1 VRLAVVLVATG
12 CGRIAFDPVL
22 AAPLIDA
29 PLDPALV
36 AWYPLDA
43 AAATDATGHGH
54 DGACP
59 VRNQGCPTPTAGQ
72 LAGANDFSGVT
83 MYEVPFAE
91 DLNTPNGFTVSAWL
105 FIAVAPATRG
115 CAITKGLGPGI
126 FNSWA
131 LCVEP
136 DRSVFFYTVAGATEN
151 SQFSAELLATDAF
164 HHVAVRYD
172 GTTKSIFLDGA
183 NVGDSQPFPGID
195 FDSSAVFIGEDV
207 DDNAPIA
214 PFVGRVDD
222 ARLYNRALADSEIAA
237 LANL

>member
-1 VRLAVVLVATG
+1 MRLAVVLVATG
-12 CGRIAFDPVL
+12 CGRIAFDPV
-22 AAPLIDA
+22 PPGDA
-29 PLDPALV
+29 PLDPSLV
-36 AWYPLDA
+36 AWYPLDVD
-43 AAATDATGHGH
+43 ATDATGHGH

-59 VRNQGCPTPTAGQ
+59 VRNQACPAFAGGHF
-72 LAGANDFSGVT
+72 AGAADMTGGT
-83 MYEVPFAE
+83 MFEVPFAPE
-91 DLNTPNGFTVSAWL
+91 LNTPSGFTVSAWL
-105 FIAVAPATRG
+105 SIAAAPATRG
-115 CAITKGLGPGI
+115 CAITKGLGPAQ

-136 DRSVFFYTVAGATEN
+136 DRSVFFFTVAGTTTN
-151 SQFSAELLATDAF
+151 DQFSAELLATDAF

-172 GTTKSIFLDGA
+172 GITKSIFLDGA
-183 NVGDSQPFPGID
+183 NVGDSLPFPGIS

-207 DDNAPIA
+207 DNDAPIA